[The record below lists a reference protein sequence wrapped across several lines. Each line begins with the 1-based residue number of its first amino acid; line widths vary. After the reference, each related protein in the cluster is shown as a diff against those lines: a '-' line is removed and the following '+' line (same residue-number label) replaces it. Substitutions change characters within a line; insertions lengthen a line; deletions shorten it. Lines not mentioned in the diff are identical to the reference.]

1 MRKEIKYVISK
12 KEYEDI
18 KDKMGKILSKDT
30 YTFDNEKYSIKT
42 IYFDNIY
49 DQLLNENINGDIYR
63 KKFRIRIY
71 NNDLSNIFLEKKER
85 LGEHIFKEREKI
97 SLDDVEKIC
106 SGKIGKIKLDTKLKK
121 ELYVETKLKFL
132 KPVIVIEYDRVA
144 FENKKVGFRLTL
156 DSKIFETR
164 DVKSF
169 KEKFR
174 KKDNVYVLEV
184 KYKEI
189 IPKVVSDLIKVATQR
204 QGYSKYKMMRL
215 NKCKIN

>member
-18 KDKMGKILSKDT
+18 KNKLEKILDKDAH
-30 YTFDNEKYSIKT
+30 YDNVKYSIKT

-85 LGEHIFKEREKI
+85 FGEHVYKEREKI
-97 SLDDVEKIC
+97 NLEDVEKIC
-106 SGKIGKIKLDTKLKK
+106 DGKMSKIKLDTKLKK

-132 KPVIVIEYDRVA
+132 KPIIVIEYDRIA
-144 FENKKVGFRLTL
+144 FENKKVNFRLTL
-156 DSKIFETR
+156 DSKLYETE
-164 DVKSF
+164 DIKTF
-169 KEKFR
+169 KQKFR
-174 KKDNVYVLEV
+174 KKDNVYILEV
-184 KYKEI
+184 KYKHI
-189 IPKVVSDLIKVATQR
+189 IPKVISDLIKVDTQR